1 MRDEYRQIKTWRQS
15 DSTRLRRADEN
26 SASKAKKDD
35 ARLRRRKSTAVVCSF
50 FQSQRRTEKE
60 RERVFNDLSRSP
72 ADEWVS

>member
-1 MRDEYRQIKTWRQS
+1 MIRQGCDEPMKTLHRK
-15 DSTRLRRADEN
+15 L
-26 SASKAKKDD
+26 KKDD